1 MKKFV
6 SLAGAILL
14 GTVIASE
21 TKTSELNAQQDLDIP
36 FVTTVKPVHSALK
49 DHSKVKNK
57 SRQNAESVGKSSL
70 TSHDELVE
78 CNEQHDEDDKL
89 SIGSGQSKT
98 SGDVSVDSSSVKSD
112 KQINHLKKELHKRP
126 RSQDQQDSDNYTKK
140 IYKEKR
146 YSSTNTYPKDQVEV
160 KEIRGREQQK
170 YLQKYRRPYNINS
183 QKLPKTRM
191 PLIRLPQYTFDSDDD
206 EDDDDESMSIM
217 YTPKYQQAYNVHKAT
232 LSYQRPQKR
241 SSLYVQTP
249 NLNYN
254 NGQFVKPLIRGNGKL
269 MVKDAIDDQSKEQ
282 FIRYSRGLDASSL
295 PLYVMNSQNHQGQ
308 VSFQNHQV
316 MLHDYL
322 DKIQPLRNSRK
333 LDDLAVQMPYKPAKI
348 LDTSYGMNFGDW
360 ESQKHNSDPSRL
372 QQKMLYKSI
381 LNSQY

>member
-98 SGDVSVDSSSVKSD
+98 SGDLSVDSSSVKSD

-146 YSSTNTYPKDQVEV
+146 YSSNNTYPKDQVEV

-170 YLQKYRRPYNINS
+170 YLQKYKRPYNINA

-191 PLIRLPQYTFDSDDD
+191 QFKRFPFDTDDTEDYD
-206 EDDDDESMSIM
+206 ESIM
-217 YTPKYQQAYNVHKAT
+217 YTPQYQQAYYDVNQAT
-232 LSYQRPQKR
+232 LSYQRP
-241 SSLYVQTP
+241 STLYVQTP

-269 MVKDAIDDQSKEQ
+269 MVKDEIDDQSKEK

-295 PLYVMNSQNHQGQ
+295 PLFVMNSQNLLGQ
-308 VSFQNHQV
+308 VSFQN
-316 MLHDYL
+316 LHMKL
-322 DKIQPLRNSRK
+322 NQFQPLRNSRK
-333 LDDLAVQMPYKPAKI
+333 FDDLAVQMPYKPAKI
-348 LDTSYGMNFGDW
+348 QDTSYGMNFGDW
-360 ESQKHNSDPSRL
+360 ESQKHNSNPSRL